1 VAWRAMSRR
10 CQIEVIFLLL
20 ILVEQACLSVC
31 CDDVEP
37 KHCRRREVVL
47 ASAFRRVLPGS
58 SDSASISGGLQV
70 EPAPGLPYETAQRP
84 LHWVGWTL
92 HLKRPA

>member
-1 VAWRAMSRR
+1 M
-10 CQIEVIFLLL
+10 
-20 ILVEQACLSVC
+20 
-31 CDDVEP
+31 
-37 KHCRRREVVL
+37 L

-70 EPAPGLPYETAQRP
+70 EPAPGSDGLDASLEAFSVKVEPAPGLPYETAQRP